1 MLVGVPAACE
11 HSYRV
16 SVLGSWS
23 PHVCCISQHDKQ
35 HIFDADWIADVDIG
49 EDDSAWMEHGT

>member
-1 MLVGVPAACE
+1 MNIHFGPQF
-11 HSYRV
+11 
-16 SVLGSWS
+16 LGSWS
-23 PHVCCISQHDKQ
+23 LYVCYISQHDKQ